1 MDVTE
6 TTLTVLFEEPFWVG
20 VFERSSGKGYE
31 VCRVV
36 FGAEPKAAEIY
47 RRYLQQGHRLNFSPA
62 VVGGTEVWRRV
73 NPKRLQR
80 QAKREVESRGVGT
93 KAQQALQMQR
103 EQHKQERR
111 AVAKEQKAAE
121 AQRKFQLRQERKK
134 QKHRGH

>member
-20 VFERSSGKGYE
+20 VLERSSGKGYE

-36 FGAEPKAAEIY
+36 FGVEPKAAEVY
-47 RRYLQQGHRLNFSPA
+47 LWYLQQGHGLRFSSA
-62 VVGGTEVWRRV
+62 VDGEVRSSRQL

-80 QAKREVESRGVGT
+80 QAKREVESRGMGT

>member
-20 VFERSSGKGYE
+20 VFERISDKGYE

-36 FGAEPKAAEIY
+36 FGAEPKTAEVFLW
-47 RRYLQQGHRLNFSPA
+47 YLQQGRGLRFSPA
-62 VVGGTEVWRRV
+62 IDGGVVSERRL

-80 QAKREVESRGVGT
+80 QAKREVQSHCVGT

-103 EQHKQERR
+103 EQQKQERR
-111 AVAKEQKAAE
+111 TVAKEQKTAE
-121 AQRKFQLRQERKK
+121 VERKFRLRQERKK